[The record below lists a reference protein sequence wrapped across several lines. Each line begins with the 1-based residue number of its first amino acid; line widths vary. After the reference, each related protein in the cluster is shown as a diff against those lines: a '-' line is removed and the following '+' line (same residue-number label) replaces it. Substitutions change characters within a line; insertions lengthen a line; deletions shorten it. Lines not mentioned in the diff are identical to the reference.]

1 MDSLVAETWYCLE
14 KYEEIQES
22 MIPLT
27 LYELVV
33 ESLSDPAVKSAE
45 AKNNEKSKEGEG
57 FISKFFSNIL
67 KLITNLIQ
75 AITNFVSLTFMKPE
89 ERRRYEEMKRIKAN
103 DPRFKGKTITVRDFR
118 KLEKEYADQEKRIK
132 DRMNK
137 IKNGVD
143 ESIDDIVSS
152 TKDLIK
158 RNMQGVV
165 AAVAPEVAMKIASSN
180 IEVARTIKG
189 ALEKDK
195 GILDE
200 MAKQVGQREANKFK
214 KQIDH
219 AANRGVSKLS
229 KLYMTLYELRH
240 SKARN
245 LEESFDQIYSEM
257 RTLCGWQG
265 GPLDRVIAVGRN
277 SSIFRRAMKN
287 DALRNSA
294 VQSAKGYLQGK
305 NQANKEQKQLEKE
318 RKLGGKDRDLN
329 QGVYASKH
337 NWITGKTDT

>member
-14 KYEEIQES
+14 KYDEIQES

-27 LYELVV
+27 VYELVV
-33 ESLSDPAVKSAE
+33 ESLSDPAIKSAE
-45 AKNNEKSKEGEG
+45 AKNNEKAKEGEG

-75 AITNFVSLTFMKPE
+75 GITNFVSLTFMKPE
-89 ERRRYEEMKRIKAN
+89 ERRRYEEMKRLKAD

-118 KLEKEYADQEKRIK
+118 KLEKEYAEQEKRIK

-137 IKNGVD
+137 IKNGVE
-143 ESIDDIVSS
+143 ESVDDIVSS

-158 RNMQGVV
+158 RNAQGAI
-165 AAVAPEVAMKIASSN
+165 AAVAPEVAMKLAASN
-180 IEVARTIKG
+180 IEVARAIKS

-195 GILDE
+195 SILDE
-200 MAKQVGQREANKFK
+200 MAKQVGKREADKFK

-219 AANRGVSKLS
+219 AANRGVSRMS
-229 KLYMTLYELRH
+229 KLYMALYELRH
-240 SKARN
+240 SKARG

-257 RTLCGWQG
+257 QTICGWKG
-265 GPLDRVIAVGRN
+265 GPLDRAIAVARN
-277 SSIFRRAMKN
+277 FGVARRAMKN
-287 DALRNSA
+287 EALRNTA
-294 VQSAKGYLQGK
+294 VQSAKGYLKGK
-305 NQANKEQKQLEKE
+305 KEAKKAQKQLEKE
-318 RKLGGKDRDLN
+318 RKLGGRDRDLN
-329 QGVYASKH
+329 QGVYASMH